1 MPLTNQQYNSINR
14 IFEERQ
20 LSNLRLQEQRKEEIY
35 RTVPGFQDL
44 EHKIIATS
52 MKYSRMLLDRSGST
66 PVSSEEITLA
76 LREELRGLKL
86 QKAELLVD
94 AGYDKDYLDLHYK
107 CDKCKDTGY
116 IDTKTGKEKCTCFQ
130 QIAVDLLYNASQL
143 QENFKTKNFSNL
155 TLDYYE
161 GESLEL
167 FQKAFTSCK
176 KFINN
181 FNSDYHNLL
190 FYGTVGSG
198 KTFLSCCV
206 AKELLERDYS
216 VMFFSAIELYR
227 KILLLIDYKDNTKLN
242 NFFDSIYQCDLLI
255 IDDLG
260 TENSTD
266 YFKTNLCDIINTRIE
281 MKKSVIITTNLN
293 MEGIRERYSDRVFSR
308 IFGNYDSYKFSGRD
322 IRIQQ
327 MIETNSS
334 S

>member
-44 EHKIIATS
+44 ERKIIATS
-52 MKYSRMLLDRSGST
+52 MKYSRMLLNHNGST

-76 LREELRGLKL
+76 LREELQGLKL
-86 QKAELLVD
+86 QKTELLVD
-94 AGYDKDYLDLHYK
+94 AGYDEDYLDLHYK
-107 CDKCKDTGY
+107 CSKCKDTGY

-143 QENFKTKNFSNL
+143 QEIFKTKNFSNL
-155 TLDYYE
+155 TCDYYE

-167 FQKAFTSCK
+167 FQKAVTSCK
-176 KFINN
+176 NFINN

-216 VMFFSAIELYR
+216 VMFFSAVELFR
-227 KILLLIDYKDNTKLN
+227 KILLLIDYTDNTKLN
-242 NFFDSIYQCDLLI
+242 NFFDSIYQCDLLV

-281 MKKSVIITTNLN
+281 MEKPMIITTNLN
-293 MEGIRERYSDRVFSR
+293 MEGIRERYTDRVFSR
-308 IFGNYDSYKFSGRD
+308 IFGNYDSYKFMGRD

-327 MIETNSS
+327 KIETNSS